1 MTQHSDPDVV
11 ELTAMQAANPPPGR
25 LEQILR
31 AGEFAVTTELT
42 PPDSADPEEVY
53 RRARLFDGYVDAMN
67 ATDGSGANCH
77 MSSVGVCAL
86 LTRLGYGMVMQVSCR
101 DRNRIAIQGD
111 LLGAAAMGVS
121 SVLCLT
127 GDGVQ
132 VGDEPE
138 AKPVFDFDSIS
149 LLRAVRIMRDESH
162 FLTGRPLDMPPR
174 MFIGAAANPF
184 VAPHDYQVQRLEKK
198 IAAGAEFIQTQYC
211 YDIPRLKQFM
221 RAVRER
227 GLHRRAYI
235 LVGVGVPASAA
246 SADWMRQNI
255 PGVHIPDAIIERLAT
270 ASDPQGAGEQLCI
283 ELIRELSEIEG
294 IAGVHIMATRRESAV
309 PRIIEASGVLAH
321 RKPWHPDH
329 EDWIEQARA

>member
-1 MTQHSDPDVV
+1 MTQHTDSEVV
-11 ELTAMQAANPPPGR
+11 ELAAMHTGNPAMGR

-42 PPDSADPEEVY
+42 PPDSADPMEVY

-86 LTRLGYGMVMQVSCR
+86 LTRMGYGMVMQVSCR

-121 SVLCLT
+121 SILCLT

-162 FLTGRPLDMPPR
+162 FLTGRPLDMPPKV
-174 MFIGAAANPF
+174 FIGAAANPF
-184 VAPHDYQVQRLEKK
+184 VVPHDYQVLRLEKK
-198 IAAGAEFIQTQYC
+198 MAAGAEFIQTQYC
-211 YDIPRLKQFM
+211 YDIPRLKEFM
-221 RAVRER
+221 HSVREL
-227 GLHRRAYI
+227 GLHKQAYI

-246 SADWMRQNI
+246 SAEWMRQHI
-255 PGVHIPDAIIERLAT
+255 PGVHIPDAIIDRLAR
-270 ASDPQGAGEQLCI
+270 AGNPQATGEQLCM
-283 ELIRELSEIEG
+283 ELIRDISEIEG
-294 IAGVHIMATRRESAV
+294 VAGVHIMATRREEAV

-321 RKPWHPDH
+321 RKPWHPDS
-329 EDWIEQARA
+329 EDLFQEARA